1 MLAHIKNL
9 LPRLSQAERQ
19 VGEWLLSA
27 PEAAVDATLQQWA
40 LSAKVSEPTVVRF
53 CKSANND
60 SFANFKRKLTAA
72 LARTQVFLHH
82 SVRPEDS
89 GDTLTHK
96 LFDSAIASLVSVR
109 DNLPGDRVQAAIE
122 LLDKAERVEIYG
134 LGGSGLVASDAEQKL
149 FRLGKP
155 VAAWS
160 DPHIHRVSAAL
171 LDTNAAVIAIS
182 ASGETNDLNDSVRA
196 ARDTGAKIISLSRSG
211 SELSGLS
218 DVALPINV
226 EEDSDLYAPIKA
238 RLAQLA
244 VIDVLAIGLA
254 CRDPDT
260 HNQRLL
266 KAQAALI
273 AHRTPRA
280 AKSGKQPGTESR
292 KKYR

>member
-19 VGEWLLSA
+19 VGEWLLSV
-27 PEAAVDATLQQWA
+27 PETAVHATLQQWA

-60 SFANFKRKLTAA
+60 SFANFKRKLTAD

-82 SVRPEDS
+82 SVRPEDD
-89 GDTLTHK
+89 GDVLTRK

-109 DNLPGDRVQAAIE
+109 DNLPGAQIQAAIE
-122 LLDKAERVEIYG
+122 LLDHAERVEIYG

-171 LDTNAAVIAIS
+171 LDEHAAVIAIS

-196 ARDTGAKIISLSRSG
+196 ARDAGARIISLSRSG
-211 SELSGLS
+211 SELSRLS
-218 DVALPINV
+218 DVSLPINV

-254 CRDPDT
+254 CRDPET
-260 HNQRLL
+260 HNKRLQ
-266 KAQAALI
+266 KAQAALS
-273 AHRTPRA
+273 AHRTPRLSKKGRQTA
-280 AKSGKQPGTESR
+280 TEAR
-292 KKYR
+292 KKYK